1 MIGSGKE
8 EREKREDVNV
18 LSIRKGSLDMTLHLL
33 NQWKNQPG
41 GAQNASAFLLALKSE
56 HSSVREK
63 ALIIEALSDWDVLT
77 PTWFEVADYL
87 GVIEGLY
94 EDESF
99 QQRHLAALLASK
111 VAFCLGD
118 YNGALQ
124 LALAAE
130 DKFQLT
136 PRSPSVL
143 VGPQDEQYVN
153 KIIEHALDTYKQAK
167 RNDEEIDLR
176 LEKLINRLFERNMK
190 RRELRYVIG
199 LALDTRR
206 TDMIL
211 NAIKATDDQAGLL
224 TETVAKVLESQMDYA
239 FRSVVLDL
247 LLRLFAELEEP
258 DFVSMCQCLIKLEK
272 PDDVT
277 DILQRLVSN
286 KGDYGVLLA
295 YQIAFDLYENA
306 SQQFISKIELSL
318 MGNAN
323 AEAPSTSS
331 AIQHAEITNEA
342 KASTGEI
349 LTSEGENRKSDENLS
364 SESLKEK
371 DKGKEDDN
379 ESSSCSKS
387 TVVPEVPKSSE
398 CSTYA
403 TRETANI
410 ETRLAEGS
418 KIEDKVV
425 CERLLSIL
433 RGEQTIKHHM
443 QFLIKNNHTDMLI
456 LKQIK
461 DSVRTASAH
470 NATVI
475 ANGLMHLGTTTDD
488 FLRDNLEWISK
499 ATNWNKFNA
508 VASLG
513 LIHKGHEAN
522 ALKLLDPYLPKGE
535 ADQFGFKEGGSMYAY
550 GLIHANHGSTKVI
563 AYLRDQLSK
572 ATTSAVRHG
581 ICLGLGLAAMGTHD
595 EQASLIFCI
604 ISNIICVFMQLRDC
618 LYQDDAVT
626 GEAAGLAMGLVMVGG
641 MHAEAYQE
649 MVQYVCD
656 TQHDKIQRGLRAGI
670 SLLTY
675 GQQEEAE
682 KLISPLLEHKS
693 NAVLR
698 STAVCMLAMA
708 YAGSGK
714 ADVVR
719 RLLAKVAADPNQDVK
734 RFAVIAIGFVLSND
748 AEQCLSYT
756 GMLAEHFN
764 PHVRYGAAMALGISC
779 AGSGYKEAIALLEP
793 LLNAKENFVRQ
804 GAVIALSFILIQQ
817 TDAICPKVNEFRKTL
832 TKMIT
837 EKGEDSITKL
847 GAILAQ
853 GIIDA
858 GGRNVTISLHNR
870 NGYPDMPSVVGTF
883 VFLQYWYWHSLAHFS
898 SLAFKPT
905 CIIGLNLNLQ
915 MPKTEFRCNAKPLT
929 FAYPPPLEEKKK
941 EENEKVETAVLSVT
955 HKKKSSVIDRSVVST
970 AAAKE
975 ESKVKETK
983 VEKDTDDKMD
993 VDSVSESDSAA
1004 AASTAMSTTS
1014 EQKSPELKSKE
1025 SEITSFML
1033 QNPARVVRLQL
1044 KTLQIPENSRY
1055 KPLKALSQGGI
1066 IMLRDRKAGQEK
1078 EEIVALAAAGG
1089 TRVDGKGS
1097 EEAKPHSPFEIS
1109 ITSY

>member
-1 MIGSGKE
+1 MQST
-8 EREKREDVNV
+8 DFSVNDNDGR
-18 LSIRKGSLDMTLHLL
+18 IRIFKMTLYLL
-33 NQWKNQPG
+33 NQWRNQPG

-56 HSSVREK
+56 HSSMREK
-63 ALIIEALSDWDVLT
+63 ELIIEVLDDWDVLT

-87 GVIEGLY
+87 SVIEGLH
-94 EDESF
+94 EDEHF
-99 QQRHLAALLASK
+99 KQRYLAALLASK

-136 PRSPSVL
+136 PRSSSIL
-143 VGPQDEQYVN
+143 VGSQDEQYVN

-167 RNDEEIDLR
+167 RNEDEIDPR

-211 NAIKATDDQAGLL
+211 VAIKATDDQAALL
-224 TETVAKVLESQMDYA
+224 TETVAKVLESQMDRA
-239 FRSVVLDL
+239 FRSIVLDL

-272 PDDVT
+272 PDDVA

-286 KGDYGVLLA
+286 KGDNGVLLA

-306 SQQFISKIELSL
+306 SQQFISKIEQSL
-318 MGNAN
+318 IDNTPTEIA
-323 AEAPSTSS
+323 STSGV
-331 AIQHAEITNEA
+331 AMQPMEITTEGKIESQILSTEIAVTNKKEKEQKNNEQS
-342 KASTGEI
+342 KDAS
-349 LTSEGENRKSDENLS
+349 S
-364 SESLKEK
+364 SESMEEK
-371 DKGKEDDN
+371 DSAVAPNSRKQKSSNPEISASSEDVVIR
-379 ESSSCSKS
+379 EVSKTSSSSD
-387 TVVPEVPKSSE
+387 TVVDESKVM
-398 CSTYA
+398 A
-403 TRETANI
+403 AETSF
-410 ETRLAEGS
+410 TGKS
-418 KIEDKVV
+418 KIKDKVV
-425 CERLLSIL
+425 CKRLRSIL

-461 DSVRTASAH
+461 ESVRTASAH

-535 ADQFGFKEGGSMYAY
+535 ADQFGFKEGGSLYAY
-550 GLIHANHGSTKVI
+550 VI
-563 AYLRDQLSK
+563 SYLRDQLLK
-572 ATTSAVRHG
+572 ATTSAARHG
-581 ICLGLGLAAMGTHD
+581 ACLGLGLAAMGTHD
-595 EQASLIFCI
+595 EQ
-604 ISNIICVFMQLRDC
+604 VFVQLRDC

-641 MHAEAYQE
+641 MQTEAYQE

-656 TQHDKIQRGLRAGI
+656 TQHDKIQRGLRTGI
-670 SLLTY
+670 ALLAY

-682 KLISPLLEHKS
+682 KLIAPLLEHKS

-779 AGSGYKEAIALLEP
+779 AGSGYK
-793 LLNAKENFVRQ
+793 
-804 GAVIALSFILIQQ
+804 
-817 TDAICPKVNEFRKTL
+817 RK
-832 TKMIT
+832 
-837 EKGEDSITKL
+837 
-847 GAILAQ
+847 
-853 GIIDA
+853 
-858 GGRNVTISLHNR
+858 
-870 NGYPDMPSVVGTF
+870 
-883 VFLQYWYWHSLAHFS
+883 
-898 SLAFKPT
+898 
-905 CIIGLNLNLQ
+905 
-915 MPKTEFRCNAKPLT
+915 
-929 FAYPPPLEEKKK
+929 
-941 EENEKVETAVLSVT
+941 
-955 HKKKSSVIDRSVVST
+955 
-970 AAAKE
+970 
-975 ESKVKETK
+975 
-983 VEKDTDDKMD
+983 
-993 VDSVSESDSAA
+993 
-1004 AASTAMSTTS
+1004 
-1014 EQKSPELKSKE
+1014 
-1025 SEITSFML
+1025 
-1033 QNPARVVRLQL
+1033 
-1044 KTLQIPENSRY
+1044 
-1055 KPLKALSQGGI
+1055 
-1066 IMLRDRKAGQEK
+1066 
-1078 EEIVALAAAGG
+1078 
-1089 TRVDGKGS
+1089 
-1097 EEAKPHSPFEIS
+1097 
-1109 ITSY
+1109 

>member
-1 MIGSGKE
+1 MQST
-8 EREKREDVNV
+8 DFSVNDNDGR
-18 LSIRKGSLDMTLHLL
+18 IRIFKMTLYLL
-33 NQWKNQPG
+33 NQWRNQPG

-56 HSSVREK
+56 HSSMREK
-63 ALIIEALSDWDVLT
+63 ELIIEVLDDWDVLT

-87 GVIEGLY
+87 SVIEGLH
-94 EDESF
+94 EDEHF
-99 QQRHLAALLASK
+99 KQRYLAALLASK

-136 PRSPSVL
+136 PRSSSIL
-143 VGPQDEQYVN
+143 VGSQDEQYVN

-167 RNDEEIDLR
+167 RNEDEIDPR

-211 NAIKATDDQAGLL
+211 VAIKATDDQAALL
-224 TETVAKVLESQMDYA
+224 TETVAKVLESQMDRA
-239 FRSVVLDL
+239 FRSIVLDL

-272 PDDVT
+272 PDDVA

-286 KGDYGVLLA
+286 KGDNGVLLA

-306 SQQFISKIELSL
+306 SQQFISKIEQSL
-318 MGNAN
+318 IDNTPTEIA
-323 AEAPSTSS
+323 STSGV
-331 AIQHAEITNEA
+331 AMQPMEITTEGKIESQILSTEIAVTNKKEKEQKNNEQS
-342 KASTGEI
+342 KDAS
-349 LTSEGENRKSDENLS
+349 S
-364 SESLKEK
+364 SESMEEK
-371 DKGKEDDN
+371 DSAVAPNSRKQKSSNPEISASSEDVVIR
-379 ESSSCSKS
+379 EVSKTSSSSD
-387 TVVPEVPKSSE
+387 TVVDESKVM
-398 CSTYA
+398 A
-403 TRETANI
+403 AETSF
-410 ETRLAEGS
+410 TGKS
-418 KIEDKVV
+418 KIKDKVV
-425 CERLLSIL
+425 CKRLRSIL

-461 DSVRTASAH
+461 ESVRTASAH

-535 ADQFGFKEGGSMYAY
+535 ADQFGFKEGGSLYAY
-550 GLIHANHGSTKVI
+550 VI
-563 AYLRDQLSK
+563 SYLRDQLLK
-572 ATTSAVRHG
+572 ATTSAARHG
-581 ICLGLGLAAMGTHD
+581 ACLGLGLAAMGTHD
-595 EQASLIFCI
+595 EQ
-604 ISNIICVFMQLRDC
+604 VFVQLRDC

-641 MHAEAYQE
+641 MQTEAYQE

-656 TQHDKIQRGLRAGI
+656 TQHDKIQRGLRTGI
-670 SLLTY
+670 ALLAY

-682 KLISPLLEHKS
+682 KLIAPLLEHKS

-779 AGSGYKEAIALLEP
+779 AGSGYKRIFLSIREDRKESKTIFSYDLGTSLCFSTFTLSAISVDRFLLIYFPTRKALSRLQALIVIMIICILSTSLSAPVIFKQRLKTFGNYCGQFCTEEWGIDQSGRRIYGSIMLSVQFIVPLIIITFCYTAISFKLGKGILQRNRGQQNEWQLGMTDQQRAAVKRRQRTNRMLIGMVVAFSASWFFSVLFNVLRDYDYLPEWCQDQEYFFGIATHCIAMSSTVWNP
-793 LLNAKENFVRQ
+793 LLYA
-804 GAVIALSFILIQQ
+804 A
-817 TDAICPKVNEFRKTL
+817 
-832 TKMIT
+832 
-837 EKGEDSITKL
+837 
-847 GAILAQ
+847 
-853 GIIDA
+853 
-858 GGRNVTISLHNR
+858 
-870 NGYPDMPSVVGTF
+870 
-883 VFLQYWYWHSLAHFS
+883 
-898 SLAFKPT
+898 
-905 CIIGLNLNLQ
+905 LNLQ
-915 MPKTEFRCNAKPLT
+915 LRAAFLRLLPECVTQLQARKSTAHNCKPL
-929 FAYPPPLEEKKK
+929 LQ
-941 EENEKVETAVLSVT
+941 S
-955 HKKKSSVIDRSVVST
+955 RSVLRNDFT
-970 AAAKE
+970 KN
-975 ESKVKETK
+975 KV
-983 VEKDTDDKMD
+983 
-993 VDSVSESDSAA
+993 
-1004 AASTAMSTTS
+1004 
-1014 EQKSPELKSKE
+1014 L
-1025 SEITSFML
+1025 
-1033 QNPARVVRLQL
+1033 NC
-1044 KTLQIPENSRY
+1044 
-1055 KPLKALSQGGI
+1055 
-1066 IMLRDRKAGQEK
+1066 DR
-1078 EEIVALAAAGG
+1078 
-1089 TRVDGKGS
+1089 RRR
-1097 EEAKPHSPFEIS
+1097 F
-1109 ITSY
+1109 